1 MKKFLIIATVVVG
14 LPLTSMAANKA
25 NVNGTAA
32 TANASTRVI
41 NILPK
46 TKYVNVTQGDT
57 VKFVVGEKSFAW
69 HFDTLRASDSFLLSK
84 IAPADIDKHRVL
96 VHVAP
101 NPLYHGG

>member
-1 MKKFLIIATVVVG
+1 MKKFLIIAAVAS
-14 LPLTSMAANKA
+14 LPFTAMAANKT

-32 TANASTRVI
+32 TATATTRVI

-46 TKYVNVTQGDT
+46 TKSVNVTQGDT
-57 VKFVVGEKSFAW
+57 IKFVVGEQSFAW

-84 IAPADIDKHRVL
+84 IAPKEVDTHRVR
-96 VHVAP
+96 VYVAP